1 MMNNPLKWILLWL
14 GVVSAALLSALP
26 ARAADDEPLDPDQ
39 AFQLS
44 ASVTAS
50 VTGSGAAPEVTL
62 NWKVAPGYYLYRKK
76 MEFRLEPT
84 SCRIGRE
91 DFPAGKMKDDEYFG
105 RMEVFRED
113 FSARLH
119 TAGGCVPT
127 QVTAIYQGCGDVGVC
142 YPPVTKTLALGG
154 AVGGAAGVPLAGAA
168 ATRAATAS
176 SAAATSGAAAP
187 PQRLDGNASEGDVTH
202 LLQSGNLALILAS
215 FFGFGLAL
223 SLTPCVFPMI
233 PILSGIIVKQG
244 GGISRPRAALLSGA
258 YVLGM
263 ALTYSLAGVAA
274 GMSGTMISGALQNP
288 WVLGSFA
295 ALFVL
300 LSLSMFGLFELQLPA
315 GLHAKFSS
323 ASGGQGGSLG
333 GVAVMGALSAL
344 IVGPC
349 IAPPLAGALL
359 YIAKTGDA
367 RLGGTALFVMALGMG
382 LPLMLVGV
390 FSREILPR
398 AGGWMNRV
406 TQGFGVLLLATALWI
421 VSPVLPTWVVM
432 LVAALLLI
440 GVAVFLHALD
450 PLPAHSS
457 GWLKMWKGVGVAMLI
472 AGVSLLLGLMGG
484 SRDLLQ
490 PLQFVGTAFSANAT
504 AAGHPAGGGV
514 GAHPTFVRIQSV
526 QELEARLAS
535 AGARP
540 VLLDFYADWCV
551 SCKEMERET
560 FTDPAVARR
569 MADYTLLQ
577 VDVTAGTPEHKAL
590 LKRFSLF
597 GPPAIIRF
605 DAQGQEMPA
614 QRVVGFMA
622 PERFLKVL
630 M

>member
-1 MMNNPLKWILLWL
+1 MMNNRSKWIPLWL
-14 GVVSAALLSALP
+14 GLGCAALLSALP
-26 ARAADDEPLDPDQ
+26 AQAADDEPLDPDQ
-39 AFQLS
+39 AFQVS
-44 ASVTAS
+44 ASVAS
-50 VTGSGAAPEVTL
+50 SGAAPEVTL

-76 MEFRLEPT
+76 MEFRLEPS
-84 SCRIGRE
+84 SCRIDKE
-91 DFPAGKMKDDEYFG
+91 DFPAGKVKDDEYFG
-105 RMEVFRED
+105 RMEIFRQD

-119 TAGGCVPT
+119 TANGCVPT
-127 QVTAIYQGCGDVGVC
+127 QVTAVYQGCGDVGVC
-142 YPPVTKTLALGG
+142 YPPITKTMALGG
-154 AVGGAAGVPLAGAA
+154 AVGSTAGVPPAGAA
-168 ATRAATAS
+168 AATAS
-176 SAAATSGAAAP
+176 SAAAAPGATAP
-187 PQRLDGNASEGDVTH
+187 AQRLDGNASEGDVAN
-202 LLQSGNLALILAS
+202 LLQSGSLALILAS

-244 GGISRPRAALLSGA
+244 GGISRPRAAVLSGA

-315 GLHAKFSS
+315 GLQAKFSS
-323 ASGGQGGSLG
+323 ASGNQGGSLG

-382 LPLMLVGV
+382 VPLMLVGV

-450 PLPAHSS
+450 PLPPHSS
-457 GWLKMWKGVGVAMLI
+457 GWLKMWKGVGVSMLI

-514 GAHPTFVRIQSV
+514 GAHPTFVRIQSE
-526 QELEARLAS
+526 QELEAQLAS

-560 FTDPAVARR
+560 FTDPAVAQR
-569 MADYTLLQ
+569 MAGYTLLQ

-605 DAQGQEMPA
+605 DAQGREMAA